1 MSVNNYIITNNALLI
16 IRVLQNLLMTKKVQ

>member
-16 IRVLQNLLMTKKVQ
+16 IRALQNLLMTKKVQ

>member
-16 IRVLQNLLMTKKVQ
+16 IRVLQKLLVTKKVQ